1 MALFTP
7 SQSPAVV
14 VKEID
19 ATGAVPNV
27 QSSTGAIVGNFRWG
41 PVEQRTLI
49 SNEADLI
56 DTHATPDTTTT
67 IDFHS
72 ASYFL
77 RYSNTLQVVRAVTSA
92 AKNARSSS
100 LQTGGTL
107 GATPT
112 IKNKDNFT
120 SQEGTLNTAKDTFI
134 ARYPGAL
141 GNSLQVSIC
150 TPTTGDSAFNN
161 WHINHHL
168 MGHRLQILLIQALAD
183 L

>member
-19 ATGAVPNV
+19 ATGGVPNV
-27 QSSTGAIVGNFRWG
+27 QTSTGAIVGNFRWG

-56 DTHATPDTTTT
+56 DTFASPDTTST

-77 RYSNTLQVVRAVTSA
+77 RYSNSLQVVRAVTSA
-92 AKNARSSS
+92 AKNSRAGARSGTLSDGHPTWSNIPVVKNKVPATVTTVNIFPILIVESIIVHSS
-100 LQTGGTL
+100 L
-107 GATPT
+107 
-112 IKNKDNFT
+112 F
-120 SQEGTLNTAKDTFI
+120 
-134 ARYPGAL
+134 
-141 GNSLQVSIC
+141 
-150 TPTTGDSAFNN
+150 
-161 WHINHHL
+161 HHS
-168 MGHRLQILLIQALAD
+168 
-183 L
+183 